1 MRTYDETKSYRKEL
15 SLESSDLLDL
25 ARCELMQ
32 SRSIQLKI
40 SGSAMRPM
48 LDDGDIVV
56 IDPIDPATVRVQD
69 IVLVATA
76 SGTALIHR
84 VVAIQ
89 EIEGALH
96 ALTRGDGSCHHDT
109 PVPLNKVLGRVVAMQ
124 RKGKGKMIPVYHPHG
139 WLSRVRYW
147 LQGIFRNLF

>member
-40 SGSAMRPM
+40 SGSTMRPM

-56 IDPIDPATVRVQD
+56 IEPIDPATVRAQD
-69 IVLVATA
+69 IVLIATS

-89 EIEGALH
+89 DIEGALH
-96 ALTRGDGSCHHDT
+96 ALTRGDGSCQHDT

-124 RKGKGKMIPVYHPHG
+124 RKGKGKMIPVYHRCG
-139 WLSRVRYW
+139 WLSRVRFW
-147 LQGIFRNLF
+147 LQGIIKNFF